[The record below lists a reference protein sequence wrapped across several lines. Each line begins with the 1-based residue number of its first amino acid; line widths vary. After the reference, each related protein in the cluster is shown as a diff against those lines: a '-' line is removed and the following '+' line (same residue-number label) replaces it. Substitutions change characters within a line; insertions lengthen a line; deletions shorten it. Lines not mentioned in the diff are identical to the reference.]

1 MSQAL
6 ATTEDPGTR
15 ELATHPGENLE
26 DFVTFY
32 VADQMF
38 GIPVLKVQDIL
49 TPNNIA
55 AIPLANAEVKGSI
68 NLRGRIVT
76 VIDVRVCLGMGPRE
90 EGEGNSMGVT
100 VEHGHDLYT
109 LMVDR
114 IGDVAGLPTKLY
126 EKNPG
131 TLDPKWRDFACGV
144 YRLEKEIMVV
154 LDVDRL
160 LNIPE

>member
-1 MSQAL
+1 M
-6 ATTEDPGTR
+6 
-15 ELATHPGENLE
+15 
-26 DFVTFY
+26 
-32 VADQMF
+32 
-38 GIPVLKVQDIL
+38 
-49 TPNNIA
+49 
-55 AIPLANAEVKGSI
+55 KGSS

-131 TLDPKWRDFACGV
+131 TLDPKWRDFACRV